1 MGNPL
6 FILGAGFNKDAKR
19 EVGQVMVRNMYSIEY
34 EIQVDYPLVY
44 DLYKICFG
52 LEGSEQDISIEEMIS
67 NAISENNY
75 QPLKKL
81 YDKISKA
88 DYYLAYKLANF
99 EDKSINCYLKFLSE
113 FKSSSFLTFNYDSLV
128 ETILFKLKRWYPH
141 DGYGVPVEV
150 ECNKI
155 DTGLRES
162 SCKVLHFHG
171 SFCINTAEIDLI
183 KKPGDSILFIQ
194 EKEKPDY
201 LFDPDRITNLFSPY
215 NRAILG
221 PGNLERIESRV
232 IAPVPDK
239 TEGLKKNFIQET
251 YKKAKS
257 LLMSSDTLISIGYS
271 FNPLDKNSYE
281 SLIRS
286 FNGRHIIIDPNAEG
300 IARLLK
306 KSDYS
311 AQFVPI
317 TSTLKEWVD
326 DGFWRLDCKSDN

>member
-6 FILGAGFNKDAKR
+6 FILGAGFNKDAKGD
-19 EVGQVMVRNMYSIEY
+19 VGPVMARNMYSIEY
-34 EIQVDYPLVY
+34 EIQVDYPLVS

-52 LEGSEQDISIEEMIS
+52 LEGSEQDISIEEKFS

-75 QPLKKL
+75 QPLKKF
-81 YDKISKA
+81 YDKISNA

-99 EDKSINCYLKFLSE
+99 EDKSSNCYLKFLRE
-113 FKSSSFLTFNYDSLV
+113 FKNSSFLTFNYDSLV

-141 DGYGVPVEV
+141 DGYGVPVVV

-155 DTGLRES
+155 DTGLKAS
-162 SCKVLHFHG
+162 SSKVLHLHG
-171 SFCINTAEIDLI
+171 SFCINTIEIDLNR
-183 KKPGDSILFIQ
+183 KPGDYISFIQ
-194 EKEKPDY
+194 EKKRPDY
-201 LFDPDRITNLFSPY
+201 LFDPDRIANLFSPY
-215 NRAILG
+215 NRAIPG

-232 IAPVPDK
+232 IAPVRDK
-239 TEGLKKNFIQET
+239 AEGLKKNFIQET

-257 LLMSSDTLISIGYS
+257 LLMNSETLISIGYS
-271 FNPLDKNSYE
+271 FNPLDKNSYD

-326 DGFWRLDCKSDN
+326 DGFCRLDCKSDN